1 MRTSLRPEL
10 NSNIARPVTA
20 GLQQMVYSRTS
31 DTVDVPHVMKGQAM
45 STPLSEIWYTR
56 CPVPTPVGLAV
67 QLGYLEKTFGDVGIA
82 LKSIIDSPDRSIR
95 QSHFNHTLEW
105 SFRHGGNVPPI
116 RARSEGRDTRL
127 VGITWT
133 DEFQAIIT
141 LPQTGIRTVA
151 DLAGR
156 RVGVPRRPEG
166 IVDFMRATALKGIV
180 SALSL
185 GGLRIGDVE
194 LIDIVQDHSVLE
206 TQEGPSL
213 FGLKRRQSFG
223 EEIAAL
229 LRGEVD
235 AIFVKGT
242 AGVSAANLIGAVQVI
257 EFGFHPD
264 PKIRINSGS
273 PRVLTVDARLAD
285 ERPDLV
291 ERLVD
296 AIRKASI
303 WAEEH
308 PEETRRFIA
317 REAGA
322 TEEQVLAA
330 NGPDVHRH
338 LGLGLDKELVTAI
351 SHYKDFLHEWG
362 FLEDNFDIHTWID
375 DRFVPADERAVA

>member
-1 MRTSLRPEL
+1 MT
-10 NSNIARPVTA
+10 
-20 GLQQMVYSRTS
+20 
-31 DTVDVPHVMKGQAM
+31 
-45 STPLSEIWYTR
+45 LSELWYTR
-56 CPVPTPVGLAV
+56 CPVPTPVGLAA
-67 QLGYLEKTFGDVGIA
+67 QLGLLEKTFSDAGVT
-82 LKSIIDSPDRSIR
+82 LKSIIDSPDRNVR

-116 RARSEGRDTRL
+116 RARSEGRQTRL

-133 DEFQAIIT
+133 DEFQAIVT
-141 LPQTGIRTVA
+141 LPKSGIRSIR
-151 DLAGR
+151 DLVGR
-156 RVGVPRRPEG
+156 RIGIPKRPEG
-166 IVDFMRATALKGIV
+166 IVDFMRATALKGLV

-185 GGLRIGDVE
+185 EGLSVDDVQLVDVE
-194 LIDIVQDHSVLE
+194 IAQSVLAD
-206 TQEGPSL
+206 QEGQSL

-223 EEIAAL
+223 EEAAAL

-242 AGVSAANLIGAVQVI
+242 AGIAAANFIGAVPVV

-273 PRVLTVDARLAD
+273 PRILTVDQRLAD

-291 ERLVD
+291 ARLIG
-296 AIRKASI
+296 AIHQASA
-303 WAEEH
+303 WAERN
-308 PEETRRFIA
+308 PEETRRFVA

-338 LGLGLDKELVTAI
+338 LGLSLDPALVDAVG
-351 SHYKDFLHEWG
+351 HYKDFLRDWG
-362 FLEDNFDIHTWID
+362 FLE
-375 DRFVPADERAVA
+375 ADFSVADWVDHRPWDLLDGRAVA

>member
-1 MRTSLRPEL
+1 MT
-10 NSNIARPVTA
+10 
-20 GLQQMVYSRTS
+20 
-31 DTVDVPHVMKGQAM
+31 
-45 STPLSEIWYTR
+45 TPLSEIWYTR
-56 CPVPTPVGLAV
+56 CPVPTPVGLAA
-67 QLGYLEKTFGDVGIA
+67 QLGYLEQTFADVGVA
-82 LKSIIDSPDRSIR
+82 LKSIIDSPDRAIR

-116 RARSEGRDTRL
+116 RARSEGRNTRL

-141 LPQTGIRTVA
+141 LPHTGIRSVK
-151 DLAGR
+151 DLVGR
-156 RVGVPRRPEG
+156 RFGVPRRPEG
-166 IVDFMRATALKGIV
+166 IVDFMAATALKGLV

-185 GGLRIGDVE
+185 EGLKSDDVQ
-194 LIDIVQDHSVLE
+194 LVDIEIKDSVLAS
-206 TQEGPSL
+206 QEGPSL

-229 LRGEVD
+229 LRGDVD

-242 AGVSAANLIGAVQVI
+242 AGVSVANLIGAVEVV

-273 PRVLTVDARLAD
+273 PRVLTVDKRLAD

-291 ERLVD
+291 ERLIV
-296 AIRKASI
+296 AIRKASN
-303 WAEEH
+303 WAEQH

-322 TEEQVLAA
+322 SEEQVLAA
-330 NGPDVHRH
+330 NGADVHRH
-338 LGLGLDKELVTAI
+338 LGIGLDAELVAAI
-351 SHYKDFLHEWG
+351 RHYKDFLLVWG
-362 FLEDNFDIHTWID
+362 FLKNNFDIAKWVD
-375 DRFVPADERAVA
+375 ARFVDPTYETAVA